1 MGSWGTPASLSD
13 LVLALEPE
21 AEVGAGRESLR
32 KGSPRT
38 HTPQGEQ
45 DSQQDLHLLSG
56 LQKKSQHKAHIP
68 S

>member
-1 MGSWGTPASLSD
+1 MGSWGTPASLSA
-13 LVLALEPE
+13 LVLVLEPE

-38 HTPQGEQ
+38 HTPQEEQ

-56 LQKKSQHKAHIP
+56 LQRKVNIKRI
-68 S
+68 